1 MADFKGTPGPW
12 EAKNTGRHWNNEEID
27 NWIITY
33 GKDDEQIVD
42 HCYEEADARL
52 IAAAT
57 DLLAACED
65 ALATGERE
73 MQHILDN
80 GRLRDVLRAAIAKA
94 KGGV

>member
-1 MADFKGTPGPW
+1 MSEAKHTPGPW

-52 IAAAT
+52 IAAAP
-57 DLLAACED
+57 DLLAACESFVGAYPMGINKD
-65 ALATGERE
+65 
-73 MQHILDN
+73 LDEAY
-80 GRLRDVLRAAIAKA
+80 RAARAAIHKV
-94 KGGV
+94 KGGDQ